1 MGLAHDPS
9 LDRAK
14 PYGDESS
21 YDSLRPRSNLTRVT
35 SITGAFSRS
44 RSDGSVEPRVLRR
57 QQASVSGKPPLIDR
71 SRPSFGGEVELEVL
85 EGNDRRNWEDAKMCT
100 IKDLGSG
107 AEFVVKE
114 FGEDGM
120 WKNLRDVGSGR
131 QLSMEEFD
139 LCVGSSPAV
148 QELMRRP
155 DVEESGIGSGVS
167 SDRSKDGGESYG
179 DGMSKRR
186 SSWLKSL
193 KNVVSAGHWQD
204 WRSSEEKDTSSEKGE
219 RRSSSATDDSQEA
232 QDAVQSILHGPE
244 LVKVRQYG
252 KSHKELSGLFLSQEI
267 QAHNG
272 SIWTIKFSL
281 DSRYLASAG
290 EDFVVHVWQVYEK
303 DRTPDISVDRAGE
316 EDDNGDDNGDILPEE
331 MLLISGME
339 GSHWEKKK
347 GSNGSNGRKSVSL
360 DNVMVPEQVFTIS
373 ERPICSFT
381 GHLDDVLDLSWS
393 KSQYLLSSSMDKTVR
408 LWHLSSSSCLKIF
421 SHSDYVTCV
430 QFNPIDDRYF
440 ISGSLDA
447 KVRLWSIPDGRVV
460 DWNDLHEIVTAACY
474 TPDGQGALVGSNEG
488 HCYLYDTSEN
498 MLLQKSQVELH
509 SKKQRSIHKKITGF
523 QFTPGCSREV
533 LITSADSRIRVM
545 DGSNLIQ
552 KFKGF
557 RNTSSQISAFP
568 TANGKYV
575 ICASEDSRVY
585 VWRYD
590 TGARPSKSK
599 TAVNVCQSYE
609 YFHSMGVTTAVP
621 WPSSGSTKCK
631 LDDFNNNSD
640 RSAWGMVIVTAG
652 GGGEIRIYQ
661 NHGLPVRV

>member
-1 MGLAHDPS
+1 MSNSDEGEEFYESLDRVLSSSCSSTSASDDDDDCIYSEHHFRYSHCSPPSADSSDVWLSEPGSVEERRRHLLHQMGLARDPS
-9 LDRAK
+9 LAQEK
-14 PYGDESS
+14 PYRDEAS
-21 YDSLRPRSNLTRVT
+21 YDGLRPRSNLTRVT

-57 QQASVSGKPPLIDR
+57 QQASVSGKPPLIGR
-71 SRPSFGGEVELEVL
+71 SRPSLGGEVELEVL
-85 EGNDRRNWEDAKMCT
+85 EGDDRRNWEDAKMCT
-100 IKDLGSG
+100 IKDLGNG

-155 DVEESGIGSGVS
+155 DVEESGNGSGVS

-179 DGMSKRR
+179 GGMSKRR

-252 KSHKELSGLFLSQEI
+252 KSHKELTGLFLSQEI

-303 DRTPDISVDRAGE
+303 DMTPDILVDRAGE
-316 EDDNGDDNGDILPEE
+316 EDDNGNILPEE

-360 DNVMVPEQVFTIS
+360 DHVMVPEQLFTIS
-373 ERPICSFT
+373 ERPIYSFT

-393 KSQYLLSSSMDKTVR
+393 KSQQLRRMGRACWENKARLNLLLSYKTFKIEIIAIKENVEDMEFGVPVR
-408 LWHLSSSSCLKIF
+408 RRTEEEHWLVKL
-421 SHSDYVTCV
+421 
-430 QFNPIDDRYF
+430 NREP
-440 ISGSLDA
+440 SGRQMRGP
-447 KVRLWSIPDGRVV
+447 KWTR
-460 DWNDLHEIVTAACY
+460 
-474 TPDGQGALVGSNEG
+474 
-488 HCYLYDTSEN
+488 
-498 MLLQKSQVELH
+498 
-509 SKKQRSIHKKITGF
+509 
-523 QFTPGCSREV
+523 
-533 LITSADSRIRVM
+533 
-545 DGSNLIQ
+545 
-552 KFKGF
+552 
-557 RNTSSQISAFP
+557 P
-568 TANGKYV
+568 TA
-575 ICASEDSRVY
+575 
-585 VWRYD
+585 
-590 TGARPSKSK
+590 
-599 TAVNVCQSYE
+599 
-609 YFHSMGVTTAVP
+609 
-621 WPSSGSTKCK
+621 SSV
-631 LDDFNNNSD
+631 L
-640 RSAWGMVIVTAG
+640 
-652 GGGEIRIYQ
+652 
-661 NHGLPVRV
+661 